1 MKRLELLDANH
12 NRNNFDCGSEALNQ
26 YLQRTARQHNQKGIS
41 RTLVLVDTE
50 RPQIVIGFFTLAL
63 CEISTRILPSK
74 WAKKY
79 PTIVAGV
86 KLARLAVDKS
96 YQRQGIGKILM
107 IEAMKKALIIADN
120 AGVIGLFVDAKDE
133 VAKSYYNR
141 YGFVE
146 LKDHPLKMFLPLA
159 TVREII

>member
-1 MKRLELLDANH
+1 MKSLPEYYLLS
-12 NRNNFDCGSEALNQ
+12 G
-26 YLQRTARQHNQKGIS
+26 QKNIP
-41 RTLVLVDTE
+41 TL
-50 RPQIVIGFFTLAL
+50 
-63 CEISTRILPSK
+63 
-74 WAKKY
+74 
-79 PTIVAGV
+79 VAGV
-86 KLARLAVDKS
+86 QLARLAVDKS

-120 AGVIGLFVDAKDE
+120 AGVIGLFVDSKDE